1 MRTRA
6 EFAVKNNPTPSP
18 PLTQPPTTT
27 ATATANANVN
37 AIPKREEMLVAALKA
52 KSKPSRAQY
61 RMMAT
66 RQMTGGKRVKVQN
79 TSTQAADLEMI
90 RVDGGAKEEKVQN
103 VVNFKASAYRCVLVR

>member
-1 MRTRA
+1 M
-6 EFAVKNNPTPSP
+6 
-18 PLTQPPTTT
+18 
-27 ATATANANVN
+27 
-37 AIPKREEMLVAALKA
+37 AALKA

-103 VVNFKASAYRCVLVR
+103 IVNFKASAYRCVIVRGGGGWGGEGGSPVVAACGVAASCTVLQFDF

>member
-1 MRTRA
+1 M
-6 EFAVKNNPTPSP
+6 
-18 PLTQPPTTT
+18 
-27 ATATANANVN
+27 
-37 AIPKREEMLVAALKA
+37 AALKA